1 MRDATEITFWMAF
14 NWFISV
20 IQLQFDLIQTSD
32 VRDPP
37 PTKDTARLHKQQQMR
52 DLRGGGWGGVTED
65 ERETRKE
72 NEREGK

>member
-32 VRDPP
+32 VRDLP
-37 PTKDTARLHKQQQMR
+37 PTKDTARLHKQQQTWKEEAVGMMR
-52 DLRGGGWGGVTED
+52 DA
-65 ERETRKE
+65 
-72 NEREGK
+72 REGK